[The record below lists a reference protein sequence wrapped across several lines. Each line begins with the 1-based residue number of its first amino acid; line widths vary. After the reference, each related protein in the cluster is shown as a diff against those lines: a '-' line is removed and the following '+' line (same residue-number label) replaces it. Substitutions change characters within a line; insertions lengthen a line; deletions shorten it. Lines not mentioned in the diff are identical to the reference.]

1 MEATVNVLCYRSKT
15 LSNGEHPL
23 MVCVCKDRKRKY
35 QSLGI
40 SIHPSHWDFK
50 RNEPNESCPNRD
62 EIRMLIQQKLFELQ
76 KTILSNRIEGKEF
89 TASSLLK
96 PKVASLSLHN
106 NVEECFNYYVRL
118 LKEQGRLRY
127 AGMYEVSLN
136 SFKKYAGSLDIPF
149 SDIDVTWLKKYEAW
163 MLQQGLAVN
172 TIGTRV
178 RHLRT
183 VFNMAIEQHVIDKDC
198 YPFHAYKVSKISQS
212 PPKRAMTKTDVQ
224 KILAYQ
230 PKTDMESL
238 AIALFT
244 FSYFTAGINFIDMA
258 MLKQENIVDGKL
270 CYTRA
275 KTKKQ
280 IIIPLQDEA
289 KEIITL
295 FSVGSTNKS
304 DYIFP
309 IFSAYHKSEVQKANR
324 LHKVLAKV
332 NKALK
337 QIGKELGLPIK
348 LTTYVARHSF
358 ATVLKRA
365 GVSTSLISES
375 LGHSSEKIT
384 QTYLD
389 SFEKS
394 QMNEAFS
401 HLK

>member
-1 MEATVNVLCYRSKT
+1 
-15 LSNGEHPL
+15 
-23 MVCVCKDRKRKY
+23 
-35 QSLGI
+35 
-40 SIHPSHWDFK
+40 
-50 RNEPNESCPNRD
+50 
-62 EIRMLIQQKLFELQ
+62 
-76 KTILSNRIEGKEF
+76 
-89 TASSLLK
+89 
-96 PKVASLSLHN
+96 
-106 NVEECFNYYVRL
+106 
-118 LKEQGRLRY
+118 
-127 AGMYEVSLN
+127 
-136 SFKKYAGSLDIPF
+136 
-149 SDIDVTWLKKYEAW
+149 

>member
-1 MEATVNVLCYRSKT
+1 MSETVKVLCYKSKT
-15 LSNGEHPL
+15 LSDGKHPL
-23 MVCVCKDRKRKY
+23 MVRVCKDGKKKY
-35 QSLGI
+35 QSIGI

-50 RNEPNESCPNRD
+50 KNEPNEFCPNRD

-280 IIIPLQDEA
+280 IIIPMQDEA

-389 SFEKS
+389 SFGNT
-394 QMNEAFS
+394 QIDEAFS